1 MHERTLV
8 AALVRQIERIAAE
21 HDSKRVTAVTVS
33 VGEFSGVEP
42 DLLHDAFTELTA
54 ATVAQDSEF
63 TLNRVALEAQCEGC
77 GAQFAVRKFC
87 FECPAC
93 QSRRVVAVRGEDFI
107 LDTVTMEHD
116 DETR

>member
-8 AALVRQIERIAAE
+8 SALLRQVDRLAAKHSAN
-21 HDSKRVTAVTVS
+21 RVKAVTVS

-42 DLLHDAFTELTA
+42 DLLHTAFADLA
-54 ATVAQDSEF
+54 KSTVADGAEF
-63 TLNRVALEAQCEGC
+63 RLNRVPLEARCEGC
-77 GAQFAVRKFC
+77 GAEFPVRKFC

-93 QSRRVVAVRGEDFI
+93 DGRTVSVLRGEDFV
-107 LDTVTMEHD
+107 LDSVTMEHD